1 MALKSTAPRI
11 NVLLTVLIVLLLLIA
26 FISTFLNR
34 LKEAELQTNHLE
46 PRYMLCIP
54 QAGIF
59 DKMNIIYKCVQY
71 AKKYNRVLIIDTT
84 DDWFNDDIND
94 YIQIHS
100 PHVYTGTADSI
111 THKISDLSIYP
122 PTINI
127 EKLQNITL
135 KIEKQYHYYQNNI
148 DLTIDLKKDY
158 KERVIVYSDLG
169 GGYGPVDLL
178 EISSFSPMV
187 LDVYKS
193 RRKQLPKKYI
203 GIHIRNTDHKSDVPK
218 FIDTYKTALVGHII
232 FLASDNKNTIDEFKK
247 LYGKNIITFA
257 NIVDNG
263 GKPIHDGYYRT
274 KEESK
279 EYNIDTFVDILL
291 LATATEYYY
300 SSETSWFSK
309 NVAKLRTKPDL
320 VMRLT
325 K

>member
-1 MALKSTAPRI
+1 MAPKSPIPRI

-26 FISTFLNR
+26 FISTYLNR
-34 LKEAELQTNHLE
+34 LKEATPNALE
-46 PRYMLCIP
+46 PRYMICVP

-59 DKMNIIYKCVQY
+59 DKMNIINKCVQY
-71 AKKYNRVLIIDTT
+71 AKKYDRVVIIDTT
-84 DDWFNDDIND
+84 EDWFNDDIND

-100 PHVYTGTADSI
+100 PYVYTGRADSI

-127 EKLQNITL
+127 ENLQNITL
-135 KIEKQYHYYQNNI
+135 KIEKQYHYFQNNI

-158 KERVIVYSDLG
+158 NERVIVYSDLG

-232 FLASDNKNTIDEFKK
+232 FLASDNKNTIDEFKE
-247 LYGKNIITFA
+247 LYGKNVITFA

-263 GKPIHDGYYRT
+263 GKPIHDGFYRT
-274 KEESK
+274 KMESK

-291 LATATEYYY
+291 LASATEYYY

-309 NVAKLRTKPDL
+309 NVAKLRTNPAL
-320 VMRLT
+320 VERLT